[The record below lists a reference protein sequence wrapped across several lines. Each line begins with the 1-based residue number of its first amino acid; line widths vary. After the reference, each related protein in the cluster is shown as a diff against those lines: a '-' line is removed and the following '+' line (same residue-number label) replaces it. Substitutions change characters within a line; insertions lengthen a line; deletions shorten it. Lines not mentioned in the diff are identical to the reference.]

1 MDASFL
7 DALGPE
13 VRADVQRLGIVRQHR
28 RGTFLMLE
36 GDRNDHVLLVRQGRI
51 KIVGT
56 ADDGQELLLAV
67 RGPGELVGELNALA
81 GSDAPRA
88 ASAVA
93 LDDVTVQ
100 SIAGVEFLA
109 FLGRYP
115 ELSLALLRNL
125 ARRLREATARHAEA
139 GGYDVLHRVTRMLV
153 DQAQRQGRPV
163 DGGLLVSEGLSQAD
177 LAGLVAASQ
186 KSVARALAV
195 LRSRGLIT
203 TGRRSIV
210 VCDLPGLRR
219 FAR

>member
-1 MDASFL
+1 MDESLL
-7 DALGPE
+7 DALGPT
-13 VRADVQRLGIVRQHR
+13 VRAEVQELGIVRRHR
-28 RGTFLMLE
+28 RGAFLMLE
-36 GDRNDHVLLVRQGRI
+36 GDRSDHVLLVRQGRI

-56 ADDGQELLLAV
+56 TDDGQELLLAV

-81 GSDAPRA
+81 GGDAPRA

-100 SIAGVEFLA
+100 SIAGADFLA
-109 FLGRYP
+109 FLGRHP
-115 ELSLALLRNL
+115 ELSLALLRDL
-125 ARRLREATARHAEA
+125 ARRLREATARHADA
-139 GGYDVLHRVTRMLV
+139 GGYDVLHRVARMLV

-163 DGGLLVSEGLSQAD
+163 DGGLLVSDGLSQAD

-186 KSVARALAV
+186 KSVARALGV
-195 LRSRGLIT
+195 LRSRHLIT

>member
-1 MDASFL
+1 
-7 DALGPE
+7 
-13 VRADVQRLGIVRQHR
+13 VQRLGIVRQHR